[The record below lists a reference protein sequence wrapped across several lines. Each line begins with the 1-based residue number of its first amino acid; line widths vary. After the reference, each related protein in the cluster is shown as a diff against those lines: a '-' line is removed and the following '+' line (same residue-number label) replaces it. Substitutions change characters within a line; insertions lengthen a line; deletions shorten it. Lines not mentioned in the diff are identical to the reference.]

1 MITTKEQAKENLN
14 NSLMRHY
21 RAITALQ
28 RAQGMVKELKGQEH
42 FYSISPEEK
51 LQRIRDKSDAVAKKT
66 REMLQARAAYA
77 KLQAEEK
84 EAKLDLNAEV
94 GTPGRQ
100 EILAELKEEIK
111 LDDTVLTLV
120 TNNAMSDKRRKDVEY
135 KAIRALSAVGIIT
148 NMDLAAMINH
158 DSHGLAGVLSKC
170 EHVERVHDGNL
181 NNERMSWRLKPG
193 VDVEKI
199 NVK

>member
-1 MITTKEQAKENLN
+1 
-14 NSLMRHY
+14 
-21 RAITALQ
+21 
-28 RAQGMVKELKGQEH
+28 MVKELKGQEH